1 MILSLSLSL
10 DHRYDLRYQTK
21 EAGQRIAILY
31 LPLVAEMVIEAIR
44 LSLLQYNN
52 TERKELLAMLMSLL
66 GDLTS
71 RILRECIR
79 QLCQPNSVS
88 HSNFGTTSS
97 KNLLQ
102 KDKQKDSSP
111 LPIMRLLLLLHL
123 SLDTFEFP
131 ETVRKDRAETDAESH
146 TGIYKQVTCPS
157 VTTITPEA
165 PAAVESLSETQSVT
179 SDTFK
184 RNSGRMSAVQLKPR
198 SASGEHSATAGALLD
213 RYPQSFH
220 YLHVLL
226 FFISLLNIRIL

>member
-1 MILSLSLSL
+1 
-10 DHRYDLRYQTK
+10 
-21 EAGQRIAILY
+21 
-31 LPLVAEMVIEAIR
+31 MVIEAIR

-88 HSNFGTTSS
+88 HDSFGTTSS
-97 KNLLQ
+97 KGFSQ
-102 KDKQKDSSP
+102 KDRDKEKEKEKESSP

-165 PAAVESLSETQSVT
+165 PAVEFLSETQSVA
-179 SDTFK
+179 SDTLK
-184 RNSGRMSAVQLKPR
+184 RNSGRMSAIQLKPR
-198 SASGEHSATAGALLD
+198 TASGEHSATAGALLD
-213 RYPQSFH
+213 R
-220 YLHVLL
+220 
-226 FFISLLNIRIL
+226 